1 MKKKTFY
8 DLKVGDEIYKVHLDF
23 EHDKCD
29 IETKIIKSRDVSLH
43 ASRENMIVFYFDN
56 FTLSSLSNFYEAYC
70 ELDKRLSIQ
79 HYFECHDMLIQS
91 HKSPNGEYVYYA
103 TNKEDIE
110 DIVKLKM
117 IEHINSL
124 VHQRNHIN
132 EKIEKLRKFYDSF
145 KFC

>member
-1 MKKKTFY
+1 MEKKTFY

-23 EHDKCD
+23 NKDICN

-43 ASRENMIVFYFDN
+43 ASRENTIRFYFDN
-56 FTLSSLSNFYEAYC
+56 FTLSSSSNFYEAYC
-70 ELDKRLSIQ
+70 ELDKRLP
-79 HYFECHDMLIQS
+79 IQS

-110 DIVKLKM
+110 DIVKLKT

-132 EKIEKLRKFYDSF
+132 EKIKTLRKVYDNFSF
-145 KFC
+145 S

>member
-1 MKKKTFY
+1 MKKTFY
-8 DLKVGDEIYKVHLDF
+8 DLNVGDEIYKVHLDF
-23 EHDKCD
+23 ENDKCD
-29 IETKIIKSRDVSLH
+29 IETKIIKSRNVSLH
-43 ASRENMIVFYFDN
+43 ASRENTIVFYFDN

-70 ELDKRLSIQ
+70 ELDKRLAIQ
-79 HYFECHDMLIQS
+79 RYFECHDMFIQS

-145 KFC
+145 KFT